1 MTRKLFFTRLFSLLL
16 CALLLLSLTACRS
29 SDGHSSDKLQV
40 VVTIFP
46 PYDWARE
53 IIGENADNVE
63 LTLLLQNG
71 VDMHSYQPS
80 TADIMK
86 ISGCDL
92 LIYIG
97 GESDEWIEDVLAEAV
112 NSDLVA
118 LNLMEVLGDTV
129 KEEEVI
135 EGMESANDAQHHTDE
150 AEYDEHIWLSLRNA
164 ELLVSAIEETLSGI
178 DPSHAD
184 TYLAN
189 AEQYLTKLRELD
201 QAYSETVNT
210 ASRDIVL
217 FADRFP
223 FRYLTDDYALTYY
236 AAFPGCSAETE
247 ASFSTITYL
256 ADKTIEHA
264 LPAILILENSDAS
277 IAETI
282 RDATLTKNQKILTMD
297 SLQSVT
303 AEDIR
308 SGVTYL
314 SVMESNLNIL
324 KEALN

>member
-118 LNLMEVLGDTV
+118 LNLM
-129 KEEEVI
+129 
-135 EGMESANDAQHHTDE
+135 HHTDE